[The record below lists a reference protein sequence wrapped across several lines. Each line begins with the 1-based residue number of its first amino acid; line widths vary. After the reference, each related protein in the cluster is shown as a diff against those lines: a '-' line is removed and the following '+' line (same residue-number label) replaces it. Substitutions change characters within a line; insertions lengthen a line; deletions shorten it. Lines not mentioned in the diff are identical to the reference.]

1 MKIISDFITNSS
13 SSSYVIMY
21 KKIPEIRQEI
31 LDEYPFLKTFMVII
45 EKYVFDNDDE
55 YTSTFSTLEEYNI
68 YFMENYSYYGE
79 TIEEILEYLG
89 DDDIIVKMHNKYS
102 KKLKEGYS
110 MVIRDIDDHDTTM
123 IDIIEKMHD
132 GENFIVEGKW

>member
-21 KKIPEIRQEI
+21 KKKPEIRQEI
-31 LDEYPFLKTFMVII
+31 LDEYPFLQTFMAII
-45 EKYVFDNDDE
+45 EKCMFNNDDD
-55 YTSTFSTLEEYNI
+55 TSIFSTIDEYNV

-89 DDDIIVKMHNKYS
+89 DDDSIVRMYNRYS
-102 KKLKEGYS
+102 KKLKEGYG
-110 MVIRDIDDHDTTM
+110 MILRDIDDHDTTM